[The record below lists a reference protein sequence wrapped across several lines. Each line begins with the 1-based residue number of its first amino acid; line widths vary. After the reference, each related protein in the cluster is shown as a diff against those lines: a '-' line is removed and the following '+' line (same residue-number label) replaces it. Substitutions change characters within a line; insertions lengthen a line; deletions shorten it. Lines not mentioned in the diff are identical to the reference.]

1 MSFEEKGTWGYM
13 IVLMVVSG
21 LYFAVVLGQVG
32 EMPVSEIAYIVPM
45 VSAIVLTVLATIA
58 AYILAAIS
66 APSEA
71 DKKDERDKSI
81 HRYGE
86 SVGFNVLGLMNLVP
100 LGLAMAEAE
109 QFWIANA
116 IFLAGVLAGIVS
128 SIVKIAAYRRGV

>member
-13 IVLMVVSG
+13 TVLLVVSG

-32 EMPVSEIAYIVPM
+32 DMPVSEIAYIVPM
-45 VSAIVLTVLATIA
+45 VSAIVVTIFATIA

-86 SVGFNVLGLMNLVP
+86 SVGFSVLSLMILVP
-100 LGLAMAEAE
+100 LGLAMAEFE

-116 IFLAGVLAGIVS
+116 IFLAGVIAGIVS
-128 SIVKIAAYRRGV
+128 STFKIVAYRRGV

>member
-13 IVLMVVSG
+13 IVLLVVSG
-21 LYFAVVLGQVG
+21 IYFAVVLGQVG

-45 VSAIVLTVLATIA
+45 VSAIVLTILATIA

-100 LGLAMAEAE
+100 LGLAMAKAE
-109 QFWIANA
+109 PFWIANT
-116 IFLAGVLAGIVS
+116 IFLAGVLAGVVS